1 MAEPS
6 GSLVPAFF
14 SEPPLTLLGRDSI
27 IDAKLANKAM
37 KKVLGALL
45 IGCLM
50 AVPAATQTTKNGS
63 PSPKQTQ
70 APPIHVQVNLENV
83 LFTVVNKKNQL
94 VPNLSKDDFRVDEDG
109 KPQKILFFNR
119 ENNLPLRI
127 GVLIDTS
134 NSIRE
139 RLHFEQQAA
148 VDFLDDIVRPKEDE
162 AFVVGFDVEPVMVQN
177 YTDDVD
183 KLARGI
189 ESLQAGGGTGLYDAI
204 YYACK
209 EKMIYVPTP
218 QPYLRRVLIIVSDGQ
233 DNFSEHSRDESLAMA
248 QKAEAIIYAIS
259 TNWTGIPTRGDK
271 VLKFL
276 ASETGG
282 RAFFPY
288 KASDLEADF
297 QRISHELRSQY
308 SLAYAIPGY
317 NGAFRKI
324 TIKTHEKGLKVLAKT
339 GYFAPAP

>member
-1 MAEPS
+1 
-6 GSLVPAFF
+6 
-14 SEPPLTLLGRDSI
+14 
-27 IDAKLANKAM
+27 M

-45 IGCLM
+45 IGCFL
-50 AVPAATQTTKNGS
+50 AVPAATQNIKNGN
-63 PSPKQTQ
+63 PGQKQTETPQ
-70 APPIHVQVNLENV
+70 IRVRVNLVNV
-83 LFTVVNKKNQL
+83 LFTVVDKKKQL
-94 VPNLSKDDFRVDEDG
+94 VTNLTKNDLEVFEDK

-148 VDFLDDIVRPKEDE
+148 TSFLDDTVRPQEDE
-162 AFVVGFDVEPVMVQN
+162 AFVVGFDVEPVMVQD

-189 ESLQAGGGTGLYDAI
+189 DSLQAGGGTGLYDAI

-209 EKMIYVPTP
+209 EKMIYIPAP
-218 QPYLRRVLIIVSDGQ
+218 EPYLRRVLIIVSDGQ
-233 DNFSEHSRDESLAMA
+233 DNFSEHSRDEALAMA

-259 TNWTGIPTRGDK
+259 TNWTGIPSRGDK
-271 VLKFL
+271 VLKYL

-282 RAFFPY
+282 RAFYPF
-288 KASDLEADF
+288 KASDLAVDF
-297 QRISHELRSQY
+297 QRISHELRNQY
-308 SLAYAIPGY
+308 SLAYVSTNSAHDGT
-317 NGAFRKI
+317 FRRI
-324 TIKTHEKGLKVLAKT
+324 TIKAHENGLKVLAKT
-339 GYFAPAP
+339 GYFAPAQ